1 MTDVPVCGVMS
12 CHTQGVRA
20 MTVLGTNG
28 IAQKLRML
36 QPNNIRIEFKIPV
49 RIFVG
54 EKESEYHRRLYM
66 LRVWQKPKAGP
77 NYLVTHFATELEF

>member
-1 MTDVPVCGVMS
+1 MPHLRRPGHDGPWNEWY
-12 CHTQGVRA
+12 R
-20 MTVLGTNG
+20 
-28 IAQKLRML
+28 QKLRML
-36 QPNNIRIEFKIPV
+36 QPNNIRIEYKIPV

-54 EKESEYHRRLYM
+54 EKESEYHRHLYM